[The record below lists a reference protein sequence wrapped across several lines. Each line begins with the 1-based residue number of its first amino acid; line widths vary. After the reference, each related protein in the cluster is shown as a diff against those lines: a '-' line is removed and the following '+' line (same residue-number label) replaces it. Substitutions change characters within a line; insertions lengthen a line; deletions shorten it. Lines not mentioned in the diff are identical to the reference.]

1 MMFLCIPNS
10 PFLGCQM
17 SKDMQALLERI
28 STKPAVLPATY
39 EPPKT
44 SNSLKSL
51 WSQVETRQWQK
62 SMLEQI
68 EGEILALYAEMR
80 EYYHYLNCEECLI
93 ELQLSVERY
102 LGTRGPW
109 CINYQ
114 IEECIPEFY
123 PDCPK
128 AEDYE
133 IGYYS
138 YSGED
143 TSSEDTIR
151 FIKDRL
157 TWAIKFTDKR
167 FEAAFKLVPI
177 LENWSVSRGIPEVS
191 WIDGMIDELAGNPTL
206 FFGV

>member
-1 MMFLCIPNS
+1 
-10 PFLGCQM
+10 
-17 SKDMQALLERI
+17 
-28 STKPAVLPATY
+28 
-39 EPPKT
+39 
-44 SNSLKSL
+44 
-51 WSQVETRQWQK
+51 
-62 SMLEQI
+62 MLEQI

-80 EYYHYLNCEECLI
+80 EYDHYINCEECLI

-109 CINYQ
+109 FLNLQ
-114 IEECIPEFY
+114 NEQFLFDGEEEFGEEWVCPY
-123 PDCPK
+123 PDLPK
-128 AEDYE
+128 ARDYK

-177 LENWSVSRGIPEVS
+177 LEKWSVSRGIPEVS
-191 WIDGMIDELAGNPTL
+191 WIDGMIDDLAGNPS
-206 FFGV
+206 FFSNWGVISENYPKRRFAEM

>member
-1 MMFLCIPNS
+1 
-10 PFLGCQM
+10 
-17 SKDMQALLERI
+17 MQALLGRI
-28 STKPAVLPATY
+28 STKPTVLPATY

-68 EGEILALYAEMR
+68 EGEILDLYAEMR
-80 EYYHYLNCEECLI
+80 EYYHYINCEECLI